1 MSAVPMTLSR
11 MRITIDDILHSFF
24 LTEGFGKKG
33 TAHRRIRFVELT
45 LREYLEESGSGI
57 LTTWDRALLALEV
70 LDEPNGAFCRTMH
83 ADDLVFALPGYLRL
97 SPLDT
102 TDRRTQLRVVEHLVA
117 FIKRC
122 ALIDEQDMA
131 CPLLEVGAAILDGR
145 RALAGKEN

>member
-1 MSAVPMTLSR
+1 

-24 LTEGFGKKG
+24 LTESFGKKG
-33 TAHRRIRFVELT
+33 TAYRRIRFVELS
-45 LREYLEESGSGI
+45 LRDHLEESGSAI

-70 LDEPNGAFCRTMH
+70 LDEPYGAFCRTMH

-97 SPLDT
+97 SPLDD

-122 ALIDEQDMA
+122 SLIDEDDMA
-131 CPLLEVGAAILDGR
+131 CPLLEVGAAILHGR
-145 RALAGKEN
+145 RALAGKES